1 MVVRDSEHHL
11 RTRVTI
17 LGVPMDCVS
26 MAQSVLIADDMVRE
40 GRQGSVFA
48 INPEKIVMA
57 GDNPRLLEAIRSG
70 SLLVPDGIGAI
81 LAARL
86 GGIRGVPR
94 VPGADLMPELCNLAA
109 IRGYPVFLLGA
120 RPEVTPRA
128 AEALLESY
136 PRLQIAGMQNGYL
149 SNADRETLPE
159 RINAS
164 GAKLLFVALGSPE
177 QEIWIHE
184 NLPRLTTVAVCQGVG
199 GTFDVLAGRVR
210 RAPAVWQRS
219 YMEWLY
225 RLIRE
230 PARIRRFPRL
240 LRFAADVW
248 RDRRA
253 IAPAAVPAAHRAE
266 GQRSTS

>member
-1 MVVRDSEHHL
+1 MNKPVTDGFPG
-11 RTRVTI
+11 TRVTI

-26 MAQSVLIADDMVRE
+26 MAQSVLIADDMVRG
-40 GRQGSVFA
+40 GRQGAVFA

-57 GDNPRLLEAIRSG
+57 GDNLQLLGAIKSAA
-70 SLLVPDGIGAI
+70 LLIPDGIGAV

-109 IRGYPVFLLGA
+109 IRGYPIFLLGA

-128 AEALLESY
+128 AEALLETY
-136 PRLQIAGMQNGYL
+136 PRLKIAGMQNGYL
-149 SNADRETLPE
+149 SNADRETLPD

-177 QEIWIHE
+177 QELWIHE

-199 GTFDVLAGRVR
+199 GTFDVLAGKVK
-210 RAPAVWQRS
+210 RAPIAWQRT
-219 YMEWLY
+219 YLEWLY
-225 RLIRE
+225 RLLRE
-230 PARIRRFPRL
+230 PSRIRRFPRL
-240 LRFAADVW
+240 LKFAADVW

-253 IAPAAVPAAHRAE
+253 IAPASGSVGSEH
-266 GQRSTS
+266 SSS